1 MDLYKNCRRH
11 KFSQYLTEGIGLGD
25 RGFSRVTRLSGSVS
39 PFPTV
44 PTRFRPSFPR
54 TGRRSSSHGAHVL
67 GERPGSPV
75 SAVLSGGAFQGLSS
89 MAALKALRLPP
100 GTPYSRC
107 LAQSLCV
114 GTSRPPAESGAPAA
128 RPAPCQRV
136 PIPWDG
142 GPWGWG
148 AAEPSTRTSW
158 LQDQCLKTLR
168 DSGHLVPRCSDLLV
182 F

>member
-54 TGRRSSSHGAHVL
+54 TGRRSSCHRAHVL

-75 SAVLSGGAFQGLSS
+75 SAVLSGGAFQGPSS
-89 MAALKALRLPP
+89 MAALKALRPPP

-114 GTSRPPAESGAPAA
+114 GTSRPPVESGAPAA
-128 RPAPCQRV
+128 RPAPCQQSRF
-136 PIPWDG
+136 PGTEAPG
-142 GPWGWG
+142 GGG
-148 AAEPSTRTSW
+148 QPSLPHERAGS
-158 LQDQCLKTLR
+158 R
-168 DSGHLVPRCSDLLV
+168 ISV
-182 F
+182 